1 MDIEAMTIQTNLMLL
16 KKSRVA
22 PVSGDIFVMKM
33 PPDTYLFGRVILAE
47 PPRET
52 APGPSSN
59 LIYVYDF
66 QSKTKSPDE
75 SRLGP
80 HSLLIPPIW
89 TNRLGWSKGYF
100 ETIKRGALET
110 STLLSQH
117 CFKRYDGVYLDEEGR
132 RLPGRIEPC
141 GEWGLVSYR
150 WIDDRISDA
159 IGMLRVPE
167 RGSD

>member
-1 MDIEAMTIQTNLMLL
+1 MGIEAMTIQTNLMFL

-33 PPDTYLFGRVILAE
+33 PPDIYLFGRVIRAE

-52 APGPSSN
+52 APGPGSN
-59 LIYVYDF
+59 LIYVYAF

-80 HSLLIPPIW
+80 DGLLIPPIW

-100 ETIKRGALET
+100 ETIKRTALET
-110 STLLSQH
+110 STLLSEH
-117 CFKRYDGVYLDEEGR
+117 CFRRHDGIYLDDEGR

-141 GEWGLVSYR
+141 GEWGVVSYR

-159 IGMLRVPE
+159 IGMPRVSGTGP
-167 RGSD
+167 D